1 MPSPRITDIYTDGA
15 CTGNPGPGGW
25 GVQIHFEDGQ
35 VAELGGA
42 DRATTN
48 NRMELQAAIAAL
60 EFLQQQGQRDPIRLH
75 TDSKYVIDGITKWI
89 RGWQRKGWKTASGSP
104 VLNQD
109 LWMHLDDLNSAQ
121 VSWQWV
127 RGHNGNDGNERCDA
141 IARGFANGR
150 PPQLAILKASG
161 SPRPAAA
168 SAAPSVRASA
178 PVSSTQMGLLMEE
191 PTPAAESAPEPRT
204 RRRTR
209 EAEPSTPY
217 SPEPSIRPDW
227 LATLTAAEQIA
238 THGWW
243 ITSAELADLTQIP
256 VRELETQQ
264 RPRRWRNWQALP
276 LPQESGPLLWK
287 LERV

>member
-1 MPSPRITDIYTDGA
+1 MAASPRITDIYTDGA

-60 EFLQQQGQRDPIRLH
+60 EFLQQRGQREPIRLH

-109 LWMHLDDLNSAQ
+109 LWMHLDDINSAQ

-150 PPQLAILKASG
+150 PPQLATLTSG
-161 SPRPAAA
+161 GNSRAAAATVTSAVRPALTPAI
-168 SAAPSVRASA
+168 P
-178 PVSSTQMGLLMEE
+178 TQMGLLAEE
-191 PTPAAESAPEPRT
+191 PEPAPEPRT

-209 EAEPSTPY
+209 EVESPAY
-217 SPEPSIRPDW
+217 SPEPALRPDW
-227 LATLTAAEQIA
+227 LATLAAAEQIA
-238 THGWW
+238 SHGWW
-243 ITSAELADLTQIP
+243 ITSAELAELVQRP
-256 VRELETQQ
+256 VTALETEQ
-264 RPRRWRNWQALP
+264 RPFRWRNWQVVP
-276 LPQESGPLLWK
+276 RPQGEGPLFWN

>member
-1 MPSPRITDIYTDGA
+1 MPSARITDIYTDGA

-35 VAELGGA
+35 VVELGGA
-42 DRATTN
+42 ERATTN

-60 EFLQQQGQRDPIRLH
+60 EFLQQQGQREPIRLH

-121 VSWQWV
+121 VGWQWV

-150 PPQLAILKASG
+150 PPQLATLTPGRS
-161 SPRPAAA
+161 SRAAA
-168 SAAPSVRASA
+168 PATATPAVRSA
-178 PVSSTQMGLLMEE
+178 PTPTIPTQMGLLAEDPE
-191 PTPAAESAPEPRT
+191 PAPEPRT

-209 EAEPSTPY
+209 EVEAPGY
-217 SPEPSIRPDW
+217 SPEPAPRPDW
-227 LATLTAAEQIA
+227 LATLAAAEQIA
-238 THGWW
+238 SHGWW
-243 ITSAELADLTQIP
+243 ITSAELAELTQRP
-256 VRELETQQ
+256 SSSLETEQ
-264 RPRRWRNWQALP
+264 RSFRWRNWQALP